1 MIEMIDLREYLD
13 ESMIDLMGEQ
23 IAFYRDHLD
32 IFIEDYYG
40 VKLKDQQ
47 KVIARAVG
55 RNSRVSIANSRGAG
69 KTWLLALC
77 AHAICVLW
85 PGSLV
90 AVVSG
95 TANQATLV
103 LEKLSQMTN
112 NPAIVR
118 ELDTSSG
125 RNPVQVSGNK
135 GRAKFKNGSEIESYS
150 IRSIRGRRAKLI
162 IVDEAPLVKRS
173 ELDSAV
179 GPVRN
184 FTRDICHLYGIR
196 DYRSKVVNISSACEK
211 SNHFYEDIM
220 QIAREM
226 GSGNRDV
233 FAMTLDFRA
242 AVRAGITDL
251 EYFEGEQ
258 RKMPQS
264 KFDMEYGTIFLG
276 EEANS
281 MFPYSVTEACR
292 TFKDVELS
300 MPKSSTSSY
309 VMGVDIATSS
319 AKTADNTVI
328 TVIKLFE
335 HQDGSIGM
343 KLVYMRS
350 FHGQSLPALAREVRK
365 IYTKFPN
372 IAKIVFDQRGLG
384 DSFPKFMD
392 EPWVDPDT
400 GKEYPPFVVDDE
412 RAMSNIAMPIL
423 RSIKA
428 TQGINQAMATG
439 LRVALEQRK
448 LELPVSSRNIING
461 KLMMSAGDEDGDDAT
476 AIKTLT
482 MQEQAIFIE
491 TDALQFEM
499 GNVVAMR
506 TQAGNF
512 VYDTARKTQHK
523 DRYSSIAMA
532 VWFISEMEA
541 TKKRRYYASRN
552 GGEIGLATKF

>member
-1 MIEMIDLREYLD
+1 MIDLKEYL
-13 ESMIDLMGEQ
+13 SVQMIDLMGEQ

-40 VKLKDQQ
+40 YKLKDQQ
-47 KVIARAVG
+47 KIIARMVG
-55 RNSRVSIANSRGAG
+55 RGSRISVANSRGSG

-77 AHAICVLW
+77 AHAICILW
-85 PGSLV
+85 PGSFV

-95 TANQATLV
+95 TANQDTLI
-103 LEKLSQMTN
+103 LEKLQQMTS

-118 ELDTSSG
+118 ELNTSSG
-125 RNPVQVSGNK
+125 RNPVQVNANK
-135 GRAKFKNGSEIESYS
+135 GKTKFLNDSEIESYS
-150 IRSIRGRRAKLI
+150 IRSIRGRRAKMI
-162 IVDEAPLVKRS
+162 IVDEAPLVKS
-173 ELDSAV
+173 SDLDSAV

-184 FTRDICHLYGIR
+184 FTRDVCHTYGIR
-196 DYRSKVVNISSACEK
+196 DYRSKVINISSACEK

-220 QIAREM
+220 QIARGM
-226 GSGNRDV
+226 SNGNKDL
-233 FAMTLDFRA
+233 FAMTLDYRA

-251 EYFEGEQ
+251 DYFEGEKH
-258 RKMPQS
+258 KMPQS

-292 TFKDVELS
+292 TFKDIELM

-343 KLVYMRS
+343 KLVFMRS

-372 IAKIVFDQRGLG
+372 ITKIVFDQRGLG

-392 EPWVDPDT
+392 EPWVDPDS

-412 RAMSNIAMPIL
+412 RAMSAVALPIL
-423 RSIKA
+423 RSVKA
-428 TQGINQAMATG
+428 NQGINQAMATG

-461 KLMMSAGDEDGDDAT
+461 KLMMSNGDDESEDAT
-476 AIKTLT
+476 SLKTLS
-482 MQEQAIFIE
+482 MAEQAVFIE

-499 GNVVAMR
+499 GNVVAIR

-512 VYDTARKTQHK
+512 IYDTARKTQHK

-532 VWFISEMEA
+532 VWFIAEMEA
-541 TKKRRYYASRN
+541 MKKRRYYAN
-552 GGEIGLATKF
+552 MNCDAIGVATRF